1 VAIQKQKYIV
11 SNLKIL
17 FIRRS
22 LIMKCENLKIRVR
35 NDITNNIGETI
46 YKNETVTINSIWSND
61 SNTIL
66 SCEIQKDN
74 IIIITKLKNI
84 I

>member
-1 VAIQKQKYIV
+1 
-11 SNLKIL
+11 
-17 FIRRS
+17 
-22 LIMKCENLKIRVR
+22 MKCKNLKIRVR
-35 NDITNNIGETI
+35 NNISNNKGETI
-46 YKNETVTINSIWSND
+46 YKNEIVTINSIWSND

-84 I
+84 IY

>member
-1 VAIQKQKYIV
+1 MDCKK
-11 SNLKIL
+11 
-17 FIRRS
+17 
-22 LIMKCENLKIRVR
+22 LKIRVK
-35 NDITNNIGETI
+35 NDITNNIGDTI
-46 YKNETVTINSIWSND
+46 HKNEIVTINSIWCND

>member
-1 VAIQKQKYIV
+1 
-11 SNLKIL
+11 
-17 FIRRS
+17 
-22 LIMKCENLKIRVR
+22 MKCEDLKIRVR

-46 YKNETVTINSIWSND
+46 YKNEIVIINSIWSND

-66 SCEIQKDN
+66 NCEIQKDN

>member
-1 VAIQKQKYIV
+1 
-11 SNLKIL
+11 
-17 FIRRS
+17 
-22 LIMKCENLKIRVR
+22 MKCENLKIRIK
-35 NDITNNIGETI
+35 NDVTNMIGETI
-46 YKNETVTINSIWSND
+46 YKNEIVTINSIWSND

-74 IIIITKLKNI
+74 IIIITTLKNI

>member
-1 VAIQKQKYIV
+1 
-11 SNLKIL
+11 
-17 FIRRS
+17 
-22 LIMKCENLKIRVR
+22 MKCENLKIRVR
-35 NDITNNIGETI
+35 NNVSNNKGETI
-46 YKNETVTINSIWSND
+46 YKNEIVTINSIWSND

-84 I
+84 IY

>member
-1 VAIQKQKYIV
+1 
-11 SNLKIL
+11 
-17 FIRRS
+17 
-22 LIMKCENLKIRVR
+22 MKCENLKIRVR
-35 NDITNNIGETI
+35 NDITNNGGETI
-46 YKNETVTINSIWSND
+46 YKNEIVTINSIWSND

-84 I
+84 M

>member
-1 VAIQKQKYIV
+1 
-11 SNLKIL
+11 
-17 FIRRS
+17 
-22 LIMKCENLKIRVR
+22 MKCKNLKIRVR
-35 NDITNNIGETI
+35 NNISNNKGETI
-46 YKNETVTINSIWSND
+46 YKNEIVNINSIWSND

-84 I
+84 IY

>member
-1 VAIQKQKYIV
+1 
-11 SNLKIL
+11 
-17 FIRRS
+17 
-22 LIMKCENLKIRVR
+22 MKCENLKIRVR
-35 NDITNNIGETI
+35 KDVTNNIGETI
-46 YKNETVTINSIWSND
+46 YKNEIVTINSIWSNE

-66 SCEIQKDN
+66 NCEIQKDN